1 MAVKVSRNGVIVIRR
16 KTENTTFRDFKE
28 AIQDICLSLFTL
40 MGVEEALVNAIH
52 IVVVIKHIKH
62 TYM

>member
-1 MAVKVSRNGVIVIRR
+1 MAVKVSRNGVIVPRP
-16 KTENTTFRDFKE
+16 KTESTTFRDFKE
-28 AIQDICLSLFTL
+28 AIQDTCLSLL
-40 MGVEEALVNAIH
+40 AIEGAEEALVNAIH